1 MKNIFLVI
9 LTFFVLEVNA
19 ADLRGRMG
27 VGATNQLA
35 NEIPAISLKI
45 QQSKTFALGG
55 LLGFRSDQDQ
65 TLYGAGVK
73 FYRII
78 FDEPQLNFYL
88 AGLLAAENYIND
100 ENEVASGYQ
109 MDGTLGSEFHFQ
121 GLESLGFSLE
131 FGVSVRN
138 ADDSGTSFQ
147 TLGDSMIKAAVHF
160 YLWYAD

>member
-1 MKNIFLVI
+1 MIQKLLLILVI
-9 LTFFVLEVNA
+9 LLPTLA
-19 ADLRGRMG
+19 SASDLRGRLGMG
-27 VGATNQLA
+27 FTNQLA
-35 NEIPAISLKI
+35 NDIPAISLKV

-55 LLGFRSDQDQ
+55 LLGFKSDQDN
-65 TLYGAGVK
+65 TLYGAGIK
-73 FYRII
+73 LYRII

-88 AGLLAAENYIND
+88 AGLLAAENFIND
-100 ENEVASGYQ
+100 KNEVASGYQ

-160 YLWYAD
+160 YL